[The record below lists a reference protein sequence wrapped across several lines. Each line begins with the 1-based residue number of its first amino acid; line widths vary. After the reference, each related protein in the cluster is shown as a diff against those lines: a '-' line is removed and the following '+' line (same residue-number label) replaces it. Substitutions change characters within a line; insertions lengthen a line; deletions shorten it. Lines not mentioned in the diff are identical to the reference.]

1 MTFKQNTKMMCEGGH
16 YKKGG
21 KVKKMQFGGLTEPES
36 KLGSKL
42 TDIQNAF
49 KPTSE
54 REAILR
60 NTQLKTQQA
69 IDKEKQVF
77 GETSS
82 KMGAGLTDIANTV
95 KKKRGGSVKRKK

>member
-21 KVKKMQFGGLTEPES
+21 KVKKMQFGGLAGPES

-42 TDIQNAF
+42 TEIQNAF

-54 REAILR
+54 REEILR
-60 NTQLKTQQA
+60 NNQLKIQQN
-69 IDKEKQVF
+69 IDKEKQSF
-77 GETSS
+77 GGTDS
-82 KMGAGLTDIANTV
+82 KMGAGLTNIANTI